1 MDILLC
7 CHTLANKMD
16 DILGD
21 VTDYINGV
29 YKNTM
34 STKDANHS
42 KIVDIAYNFKF
53 SNTTGNDGILTTI
66 L

>member
-1 MDILLC
+1 MNILQC
-7 CHTLANKMD
+7 CHTLANKLD

-42 KIVDIAYNFKF
+42 KIVDIAANFKF
-53 SNTTGNDGILTTI
+53 SNTTENDGILTAI

>member
-1 MDILLC
+1 
-7 CHTLANKMD
+7 MD

-21 VTDYINGV
+21 ITDYINGV

-42 KIVDIAYNFKF
+42 KL
-53 SNTTGNDGILTTI
+53 STLLPILNLAT
-66 L
+66 LLKMMEF